1 MSFKDEL
8 NEIIEKVNVK
18 LDSALPIEDL
28 PQKRVT
34 EAMRYSVEAGGKRL
48 RPVLAVSVS
57 RLLEGKDEEILPYA
71 VAIEL
76 IHTYSLIHDDLP
88 CMDDDDL
95 RRGKPTNHKVFG
107 EAMAVLAGDGL
118 LNKAFEVMVD
128 ASIKCSNQSNAL
140 KTIEYIARASSNYGM
155 LGGQVIDMENENK
168 KVTVNE
174 LENMH
179 NLKTGA
185 LISAAV
191 MAPALFYNVDD
202 AYRIALEKYAKNL
215 GLAFQVKDDILDVE
229 GNKEILGKNI
239 GSDDINGK
247 TTYISIYGL
256 EKSKEIL
263 DKLTQEAI
271 NAIEIFGEKAYF
283 LKELADYLLK
293 REK

>member
-128 ASIKCSNQSNAL
+128 ASIKCSNHSNAL
-140 KTIEYIARASSNYGM
+140 KTMEYIARASSNYGM

-202 AYRIALEKYAKNL
+202 TYRIALEKYAKNL